1 MIRIK
6 LEKVHEV
13 EVSMW
18 EPWVD
23 PLLQELGHIDLT
35 ADSDDADG
43 NSSTLRSVEQI
54 VEERLVPVGTEQV
67 EFFKDEYNRFTGLV
81 SGFQAG
87 EEKRKMIRERSED
100 PVFDHIFEVQLTRN
114 FFQGDLVVRL
124 KEPVELN
131 HNNVLGPALGFG
143 SNRRHFPD

>member
-1 MIRIK
+1 
-6 LEKVHEV
+6 
-13 EVSMW
+13 MW

-87 EEKRKMIRERSED
+87 EESWPNGTVNVIDRIKNWSG
-100 PVFDHIFEVQLTRN
+100 LN
-114 FFQGDLVVRL
+114 FSFIGILWLMKVT
-124 KEPVELN
+124 
-131 HNNVLGPALGFG
+131 
-143 SNRRHFPD
+143 